1 MLRAKEIREM
11 RRLAGVSIRRA
22 AKAAGVSDGTVVN
35 FESGR
40 SRPTVQ
46 QLALLGELYAQEI
59 QDRLQRLWKLLSL
72 VGENG

>member
-11 RRLAGVSIRRA
+11 RRLAGVSIRKAARA
-22 AKAAGVSDGTVVN
+22 AKVSDGTIVN

-40 SRPTVQ
+40 SSPSDE

-59 QDRLQRLWKLLSL
+59 QGRLTRLWKLLSL
-72 VGENG
+72 VEA